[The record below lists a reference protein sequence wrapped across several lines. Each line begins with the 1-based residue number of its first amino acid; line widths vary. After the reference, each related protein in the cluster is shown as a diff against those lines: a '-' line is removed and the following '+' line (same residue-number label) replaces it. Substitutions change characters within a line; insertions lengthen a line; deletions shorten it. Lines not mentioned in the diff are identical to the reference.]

1 MNVGNKLC
9 EVVRYFHTLTFP
21 LYVFGR
27 SHRGVSLRC
36 WRLQTVSW
44 LSHLRCDSVEGLN
57 GRRGEWNK
65 PSRPHLML
73 HQLCGYTHLRW
84 SHALWQETEG
94 SRAQWAP
101 AKRPCWAL
109 REGSPQARPGIGIT
123 YLGWHAVPTA
133 TRDSAIRTHALTG
146 VPLTSANI
154 RPPPH

>member
-1 MNVGNKLC
+1 MKSCVTSTPWHFRSMCLEGVTEEFLYVVGVSRPC
-9 EVVRYFHTLTFP
+9 HGFHTSD
-21 LYVFGR
+21 G
-27 SHRGVSLRC
+27 
-36 WRLQTVSW
+36 
-44 LSHLRCDSVEGLN
+44 DSVEGLN